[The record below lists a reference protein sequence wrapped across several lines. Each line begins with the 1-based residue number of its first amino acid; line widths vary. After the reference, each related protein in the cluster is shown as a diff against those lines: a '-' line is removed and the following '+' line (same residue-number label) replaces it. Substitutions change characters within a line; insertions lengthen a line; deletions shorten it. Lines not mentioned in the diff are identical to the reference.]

1 MVADHT
7 FSFTIAPGCGDT
19 FTRIY
24 DIQGTGETSPLA
36 GQTVTTEGVVV
47 GDFQV
52 GGRAGYYIQDPT
64 GDNNT
69 ATSDGIFIYNTA
81 TDVNVGDHVR
91 VRGTAGEFNG
101 LTQISLVSQVWV
113 CSTGETITPTE
124 VTLPVEAVSDFE
136 KYEGMLVTFPQS
148 LVISEYF
155 NFDRYGEIVLTSQR
169 HMTPTAF
176 VEPGA
181 DAQAAAQAYLLDRI
195 TLDDGRTAQNPDPAI
210 HPNGQVFN
218 MDNLFRGG
226 DKLANV
232 TGVIDYSFNLYRIQ
246 PTEGADYISA
256 KEDQGFLEG
265 RILEVETILANAEVI
280 DEPGVMTGKVQIGNK
295 VTVQEAGEPE
305 EVFEL
310 VGVSEV
316 NTLQGKISYESPIG
330 SALLDKRVGDK
341 VTVKTLSLI
350 HI

>member
-1 MVADHT
+1 M
-7 FSFTIAPGCGDT
+7 
-19 FTRIY
+19 
-24 DIQGTGETSPLA
+24 
-36 GQTVTTEGVVV
+36 V

-148 LVISEYF
+148 LIISEYF

-210 HPNGQVFN
+210 HPNGAEFT
-218 MDNLFRGG
+218 MTNLFRGG
-226 DKLANV
+226 GTV
-232 TGVIDYSFNLYRIQ
+232 TGVTGVMDYSSNLYRIQ
-246 PTEGADYISA
+246 PTAGATYADANPRTAAPDI
-256 KEDQGFLEG
+256 
-265 RILEVETILANAEVI
+265 VEADVKVASFNVLNYFVTLDGGSLAF
-280 DEPGVMTGKVQIGNK
+280 D
-295 VTVQEAGEPE
+295 
-305 EVFEL
+305 
-310 VGVSEV
+310 
-316 NTLQGKISYESPIG
+316 
-330 SALLDKRVGDK
+330 
-341 VTVKTLSLI
+341 
-350 HI
+350 H